1 MLHRLLITCL
11 MLAAAPV
18 AVRADAADDCNRF
31 DRPVMQ
37 LKGCTRYIRSGILDA
52 GELSMA
58 YTNRGVAQA
67 AIGKLDKAIGDFT
80 EAVRLNP
87 GNALAFYNRGN
98 VRFDRGDMRDAI
110 GDFDMAIAK
119 DPEFTLAYYN
129 RGLAR
134 ETLGEREQSIADYR
148 KALELAPTLEPARQ
162 RLNKLGVQP
171 QDGPQDGP
179 KTSSKPG
186 TGA

>member
-1 MLHRLLITCL
+1 MIHRLLLTCL
-11 MLAAAPV
+11 MLAVAPM

-31 DRPVMQ
+31 DRPATQV
-37 LKGCTRYIRSGILDA
+37 KGCTRYIRSGILDA

-67 AIGKLDKAIGDFT
+67 ALGKLDKAIADFT

-87 GNALAFYNRGN
+87 GNALAYYNRGN

-110 GDFDMAIAK
+110 ADFDLAIAG

-162 RLNKLGVQP
+162 RLNKLGMPP
-171 QDGPQDGP
+171 QDSP